1 MIDYFALAMTH
12 ALILIAVLRVLMRDE
27 LDREDPPGSERKQ
40 DKPLT
45 RKSRRMSRK
54 QGRASDA

>member
-1 MIDYFALAMTH
+1 MIDYFALALTH

-27 LDREDPPGSERKQ
+27 LDREDPPGSERK
-40 DKPLT
+40 PLT
-45 RKSRRMSRK
+45 RKARRMSRK